1 MGLQSQV
8 GLYYSGAVAGDRAS
22 QNPVVYRPKNP
33 LAQGIVTVGNFV
45 FQGTDPANQVSASG
59 SVVAGFVE
67 RLINY
72 YNYTITSPGTLSV
85 PDKTPVTVA
94 LKGDFYVAYNQSAT
108 PTLGQKAFASTTDGS
123 IVFANAG
130 ATVSGHVETG
140 FAVREV
146 RSTDGLVM
154 ISNYSPALA

>member
-1 MGLQSQV
+1 MALQSQV
-8 GLYYSGAVAGDRAS
+8 GVYYSGAVAGDRAS
-22 QNPVVYRPKNP
+22 HNPVVYRPKNP
-33 LAQGIVTVGNFV
+33 LAQGVVTVGNFV

-67 RLINY
+67 RIINY
-72 YNYTITSPGTLSV
+72 YNYTITSAGTLSI

-146 RSTDGLVM
+146 RSADSLVM

>member
-1 MGLQSQV
+1 MALQSQV
-8 GLYYSGAVAGDRAS
+8 DLYYSGAVAGDRAS
-22 QNPVVYRPKNP
+22 QNPVVYLPKNP
-33 LAQGIVTVGNFV
+33 LAEGIVTVGNFV
-45 FQGTDPANQVSASG
+45 FQGTDPANQVSAAG

-67 RLINY
+67 RIINY
-72 YNYTITSPGTLSV
+72 YNYTITSAGTLAI

-94 LKGDFYVAYNQSAT
+94 QKGDFYVAYSQSAT
-108 PTLGQKAFASTTDGS
+108 PTIGQKAFASTTDGS
-123 IVFANAG
+123 VTFADAG

-140 FAVREV
+140 FVVREV

>member
-1 MGLQSQV
+1 MLFR
-8 GLYYSGAVAGDRAS
+8 SG
-22 QNPVVYRPKNP
+22 
-33 LAQGIVTVGNFV
+33 I
-45 FQGTDPANQVSASG
+45 
-59 SVVAGFVE
+59 
-67 RLINY
+67 
-72 YNYTITSPGTLSV
+72 

-108 PTLGQKAFASTTDGS
+108 PTIGQKAFASTTDGS
-123 IVFANAG
+123 VVFANAG